1 MPTRTKSSTRR
12 ATQAARTVLLALAT
26 QDVAC
31 HGGDAPPR
39 APVLP
44 SDTAPRHAESEPA
57 PVIVWV
63 RDERGRS
70 RSFRLTDQDGEEDL
84 QGGIVVAARG
94 TTWRWKEV
102 ASPVTS
108 HPCAGSPVASDPGK
122 VTNVTLESGSQ
133 SLPVLGKDPTDGDL
147 RDASEVDH
155 EILLA
160 ASLGPLL
167 FLEEKTYVFACG
179 AHGLTDARFVVFD
192 VEKGA
197 PLDLQTVLP
206 RSERLLQVAADK
218 LAQEGEIKEQ
228 MGAPEVTELLPV
240 LTGGEL
246 AFEVQV
252 TVPTCYA
259 CSDGLFGSYSRSVRV
274 RMTSLEATAPLLP
287 YANVPRHVAAFARRH
302 PDWVVGGWSKLER

>member
-26 QDVAC
+26 QEVAC

-39 APVLP
+39 APVVP
-44 SDTAPRHAESEPA
+44 SDTAPRRAESTTA
-57 PVIVWV
+57 PVLVWA
-63 RDERGRS
+63 RDKSGRS
-70 RSFRLTDQDGEEDL
+70 QSFRLSDADGEEVEL
-84 QGGIVVAARG
+84 SGGIVVAARG
-94 TTWRWKEV
+94 TSWRWKEV
-102 ASPVTS
+102 VSPVAS
-108 HPCAGSPVASDPGK
+108 RPCAGSPATSDPGR

-133 SLPVLGKDPTDGDL
+133 TLPVLGKDPTDGDL
-147 RDASEVDH
+147 RDASEVVH
-155 EILLA
+155 EIHLA

-206 RSERLLQVAADK
+206 RSEPLLQAGLEK
-218 LAQEGEIKEQ
+218 LAQDGESKGQ
-228 MGAPEVTELLPV
+228 MGPPEITELLPV

-246 AFEVQV
+246 VFEAQV
-252 TVPTCYA
+252 TIPTCYA
-259 CSDGLFGSYSRSVRV
+259 CSDGLFGSYTRSVRL
-274 RMTSLEATAPLLP
+274 RTEPTRPLL
-287 YANVPRHVAAFARRH
+287 ARTNVPPSVLAFVRRH
-302 PDWVVGGWSKLER
+302 PEWTVGGWSSLER